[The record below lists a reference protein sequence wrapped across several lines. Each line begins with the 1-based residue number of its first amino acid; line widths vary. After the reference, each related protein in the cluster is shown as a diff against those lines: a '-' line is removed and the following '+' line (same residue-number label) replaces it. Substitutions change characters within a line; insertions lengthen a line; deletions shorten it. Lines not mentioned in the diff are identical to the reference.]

1 MEGEIKVYKITGKF
15 MLSHD
20 SMPEWRK
27 FTTYVRALKKE
38 DALEK
43 VYSEYGSH
51 HKLKRYHIKI
61 ESVEEVPLEEVEDK
75 YIIDLSNATR
85 VR

>member
-1 MEGEIKVYKITGKF
+1 MEGEVKVYKITGRF

-20 SMPEWRK
+20 NMPEWRK
-27 FTTYVRALKKE
+27 FVTYVRALKKE

-43 VYSEYGSH
+43 VYSDYGSH
-51 HKLKRYHIKI
+51 HKLKRYHIKV
-61 ESVEEVPLEEVEDK
+61 ESVEEVTIDEVEDR
-75 YIIDLSNATR
+75 YVVDLSNAVR